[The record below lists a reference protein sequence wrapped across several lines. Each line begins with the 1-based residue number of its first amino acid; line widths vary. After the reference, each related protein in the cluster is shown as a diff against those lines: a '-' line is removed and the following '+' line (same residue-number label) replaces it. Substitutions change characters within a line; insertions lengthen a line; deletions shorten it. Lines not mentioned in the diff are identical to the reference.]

1 MTSAS
6 SEEPIEYN
14 STQSAVVVLY
24 LCSIWVLKEAKYA
37 ARRKPYRQ
45 IMVQEKRNVLCL
57 QFTVVFPS

>member
-24 LCSIWVLKEAKYA
+24 LCSIWVLKEASTETGENPI
-37 ARRKPYRQ
+37 AR
-45 IMVQEKRNVLCL
+45 
-57 QFTVVFPS
+57 